1 MLFRSDYDMHLAHLL
16 VQGVDLWMNLPKV
29 PMEASGT
36 SGMKAALNG
45 VPQLSTIDGWWEE
58 AYDGTNGWAIGQA
71 GVVDDDAVTADTLY
85 TLLETEVVPRF
96 YRRDEAGLPREWLVT
111 MKQAMRIAGQ
121 SFTGR
126 RMVEEYARNYYV
138 PSMMG
143 TDSADDP
150 PTG

>member
-1 MLFRSDYDMHLAHLL
+1 M
-16 VQGVDLWMNLPKV
+16 
-29 PMEASGT
+29 
-36 SGMKAALNG
+36 
-45 VPQLSTIDGWWEE
+45 
-58 AYDGTNGWAIGQA
+58 
-71 GVVDDDAVTADTLY
+71 
-85 TLLETEVVPRF
+85 VPRF
-96 YRRDEAGLPREWLVT
+96 YRRDEAGLPREWLAT